1 MGSRTPQISTKIK
14 PARIEGVAEEVE
26 IEAEVRGEEDK
37 AVIKATTEVNGRGK
51 TAPPRVGTAALPRNT
66 IATDLAV
73 KPAT

>member
-51 TAPPRVGTAALPRNT
+51 TAPPRVGTAALPRNV
-66 IATDLAV
+66 IATDLAA